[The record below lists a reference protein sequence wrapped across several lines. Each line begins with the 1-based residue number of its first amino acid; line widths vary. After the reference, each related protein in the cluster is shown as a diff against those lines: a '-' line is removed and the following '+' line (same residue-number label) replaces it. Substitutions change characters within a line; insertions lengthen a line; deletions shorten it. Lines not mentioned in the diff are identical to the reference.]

1 MLNDSTAR
9 RTALLEINRTLMV
22 EAGAGSGK
30 TSLMAGRIISM
41 LANGVH
47 PRDIAAVSFTEMA
60 AAELMGRV
68 SDTIDDVLKGTPPA
82 DLRASYDGGNI
93 DPEGQTRLQEAQHHL
108 GEMTCTTIHGFCKRL
123 LKPYPVEA
131 DIDPGAAILD
141 ATQASLL
148 FEDVFNEW
156 IRERLNSED
165 YHKDIITEMVATHS
179 DTKEAI
185 ETIRRLADQLRG
197 SPDLFLHKQEFDLAP
212 ANQLI
217 DQIEKYEKW
226 IAGLGFEAEGNEDIR
241 ADFAQLRKE
250 LLDAMGLRKHQALM
264 NIIRLKLSSSVL
276 KADGGFR
283 VYKMKGKWQAA
294 APSKKVGEDCNTEAT
309 ERYNEIAE
317 GYQALKTMAAS
328 AALTILE
335 GEIRPMLERYRDRK
349 RQGAALDFEDLLV
362 ATRQLLQ
369 NYPEIATALG
379 QRYKHVLVDEFQDTD
394 PVQTEIFKHLCFDRD
409 ADGEWV
415 PRPGAIFLV
424 GDPKQGIY
432 RFRGADV
439 KTYLDMRNLLEKH
452 DSTSILKISTNFRS
466 SKGILD
472 YVNDVFDVP
481 LSAPSQPG
489 FTALD
494 PFRQDTSKHPSV
506 ATIKIGEL
514 DNIAETRDEEARQIA
529 EMARRLINTFPV
541 FDKKLGA
548 TRPCKPSDIALL
560 APTGSDLWRYEH
572 ALEEEG
578 ISVATQAGKGMFQR
592 QEVQDMIA
600 ITRVLAD
607 PRDHL
612 ALGALLRGPLVGMT
626 ETELLDA
633 SHSLPKLED
642 GGLTHLHVGIDT
654 GLIKN
659 PVLKTVMA
667 QLNALRGSGKYT
679 TPYDVLSSAVDVL
692 NVRATVKARH
702 AKSPH
707 RALANV
713 DRFLEMSRPYTT
725 RGLRAFSDEVRSLW
739 EDGER
744 IAEAHPDGEDQS
756 VSIITMHSSKGLEWP
771 VVFVINTMTEI
782 MRSRPLVVDVSSRQI
797 SMPFFG
803 FQPSGYSELKQ
814 ISDVESH
821 NERVRLLYV
830 ATTRARDL
838 LVVPVHEKTTERQWA
853 TVTDLKLQDIHT
865 MELESFSNA
874 MRVQRDVTV
883 NNQDA
888 KTFAEQTAAILAAKK
903 PIINKTPSRHE
914 SHASSLRISLDDL
927 IDAEPV
933 ADPSE
938 FVQGSAERG
947 IVMHKLMEE
956 ILTGELKDNEPEVEN
971 RARELIQQ
979 MIAFK
984 EDEIKDM
991 DARVMAKEI
1000 MQTLAL
1006 PQIASIRHR
1015 LVPEVATSSS
1025 YENDKIEGVT
1035 FGIMDAADISDRG
1048 EIETV
1053 IDWKSDRSPTAAII
1067 EFYRDQMSDYMK
1079 MNSAKRGLIVFMA
1092 SGKIID
1098 IAA

>member
-1 MLNDSTAR
+1 MLNDSEAR

-82 DLRASYDGGNI
+82 DLRASYEGGNI
-93 DPEGQTRLQEAQHHL
+93 SAEGQAKLQEAQHHL

-131 DIDPGAAILD
+131 DIDPGAVILD

-148 FEDVFNEW
+148 FDDVFNEW

-165 YHKDIITEMVATHS
+165 YHKDIITEMVAAHS

-185 ETIRRLADQLRG
+185 ETIRRLAEQLRG
-197 SPDLFLHKQEFDLAP
+197 SPDLFLHKQEFDISP
-212 ANQLI
+212 ATKLI
-217 DQIEKYEKW
+217 SQIEGYEKW

-241 ADFAQLRKE
+241 ADFAKLLHE
-250 LLDAMGLRKHQALM
+250 LKTVKTMRTHQAVM
-264 NIIRLKLSSSVL
+264 DIIRMKLSNSVL

-317 GYQALKTMAAS
+317 GYAAIKTMAAS

-335 GEIRPMLERYRDRK
+335 SEIRPMLDRYRNKK

-362 ATRQLLQ
+362 ATRKLLQ
-369 NYPEIATALG
+369 NYPEIASALG

-409 ADGEWV
+409 GDGDWI
-415 PRPGAIFLV
+415 PRDGAIFLV

-452 DSTSILKISTNFRS
+452 DPTSILKISTNFRS

-472 YVNDVFDVP
+472 YVNNVFDVP
-481 LSAPSQPG
+481 LSTPTQPG

-494 PFRQDTSKHPSV
+494 PFRQDTTKHPSV
-506 ATIKIGEL
+506 STIQIGEWE
-514 DNIAETRDEEARQIA
+514 NIAETRDEEARQIA
-529 EMARRLINTFPV
+529 EMARKLINTFPV

-612 ALGALLRGPLVGMT
+612 ALGSLLRGPLVGMT

-633 SHSLPKLED
+633 AYNLPKNED
-642 GGLTHLHVGIDT
+642 ESLAHLHVGVDT
-654 GLIKN
+654 AHIKN
-659 PVLKTVMA
+659 PVLKSVLS
-667 QLNALRGSGKYT
+667 QLNTLRNNGKHT
-679 TPYDVLSSAVDVL
+679 TPYDVLSSAVNML
-692 NVRATVKARH
+692 NIRATVKARH
-702 AKSPH
+702 SKSPH
-707 RALANV
+707 RALANI
-713 DRFLEMSRPYTT
+713 DRYLEMSRPYTT

-803 FQPSGYSELKQ
+803 IQPSGYSELKQ
-814 ISDVESH
+814 ISDDESH

-838 LVVPVHEKTTERQWA
+838 LVIPVHEKVTERQWA
-853 TVTDLKLQDIHT
+853 TVTDLKLQDIQT
-865 MELESFSNA
+865 MDMESFSSK
-874 MRVQRDVTV
+874 MRVQRDVTL
-883 NNQDA
+883 NSQDE
-888 KTFAEQTAAILAAKK
+888 KTFSEQINSILAVKK
-903 PIINKTPSRHE
+903 PIVNKTPSRHE
-914 SHASSLRISLDDL
+914 THASSLRISIDDL
-927 IDAEPV
+927 IEAEPV
-933 ADPSE
+933 SDPTE

-947 IVMHKLMEE
+947 VVMHKLMEE
-956 ILTGELKDNEPEVEN
+956 ILTGELPDNEGYIET

-979 MIAFK
+979 MIASK

-991 DARVMAKEI
+991 DARIMTKEI
-1000 MQTLAL
+1000 VQTLSL
-1006 PQIASIRHR
+1006 PQIADIRNR
-1015 LVPEVATSSS
+1015 LVPEVATYASF
-1025 YENDKIEGVT
+1025 ENDRIEGVT
-1035 FGIMDAADISDRG
+1035 FGIMDATEISENG
-1048 EIETV
+1048 SIETV
-1053 IDWKSDRSPTAAII
+1053 IDWKSDRSPAVPTI
-1067 EFYRDQMSDYMK
+1067 ELYRKQISDYMA
-1079 MNSAKRGLIVFMA
+1079 MNAVKRGLIVFMA
-1092 SGKIID
+1092 SGKVLEV
-1098 IAA
+1098 AA